1 MYPENDFSF
10 PENSQSNALTL
21 SQSVGIAWRHR
32 KFVASIAFASAF
44 LAAIIILFT
53 PNRYTANTSTLPVF
67 DNSKTGGIAS
77 LMQASPAL
85 EMINLGIDKKS
96 PSLLYPEILKSR
108 LLCDQVL
115 SREYSYMVDD
125 VVVTTNL
132 YGYFD
137 EHNPDRAYGV
147 LEEITDIEYDKK
159 TGVVKLSVTTKYPE
173 LSSMVAN
180 YYIDRLDE
188 YNKHNR
194 KSGAM
199 LKRQFIEQR
208 MAENKIEL
216 ASAEETL
223 KAFRENNRDYIKMT
237 DPQTLME
244 HGRLLREVAVKT
256 QVYQMLAEEYEFSAI
271 QEKKEMS
278 VIQVLD
284 AARPPTVKSSPA
296 RTKTTILAF
305 IIGLFVGSGV
315 VIAEH
320 LYLPRNRQ
328 FRLNSIIN
336 RLRFVRRKR
345 EDEAV
350 EIER

>member
-1 MYPENDFSF
+1 MYPKDDLNF
-10 PENSQSNALTL
+10 PEDSQSNALTL
-21 SQSVGIAWRHR
+21 SQGAGIAWRHR
-32 KFVASIAFASAF
+32 KFVASVAITSAF
-44 LAAIIILFT
+44 LAAIITLLT
-53 PNRYTANTSTLPVF
+53 PNRYTANTSTLPVL

-85 EMINLGIDKKS
+85 EMMNLGIDNKS

-125 VVVTTNL
+125 LAVTTDL
-132 YGYFD
+132 YGYFN
-137 EHNPDRAYGV
+137 EHNPDRAYGT
-147 LEEITDIEYDKK
+147 LEEITNIEYDKK

-173 LSSMVAN
+173 LSSTVAN

-188 YNKHNR
+188 YNKNNR

-216 ASAEETL
+216 ASAEEAL
-223 KAFRENNRDYIKMT
+223 KTFRENNRDYIKRT

-244 HGRLLREVAVKT
+244 HDRLLREVTVKT
-256 QVYQMLAEEYEFSAI
+256 QVYQMLAEEYELSAI
-271 QEKKEMS
+271 QEKKEMP

-284 AARPPTVKSSPA
+284 AARPPTIKSSPA
-296 RTKTTILAF
+296 RTKITILAF
-305 IIGLFVGSGV
+305 IIGLFAGSGV

-345 EDEAV
+345 EDEEV